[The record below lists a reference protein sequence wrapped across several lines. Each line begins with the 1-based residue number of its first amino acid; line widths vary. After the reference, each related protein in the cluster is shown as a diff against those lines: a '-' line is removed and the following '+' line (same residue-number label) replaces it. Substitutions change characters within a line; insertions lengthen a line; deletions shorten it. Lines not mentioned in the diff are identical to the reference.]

1 MSTNNRKI
9 ILKGE
14 KEILIKNK
22 NTIIIKW
29 IKNII

>member
-14 KEILIKNK
+14 KGILIKNK

>member
-9 ILKGE
+9 ILKRE